1 MLVCTHCVHAC
12 PLWRLTLVCCCGV
25 VLFLV
30 EQGKGVE
37 DWMTDLESSMRDSMK
52 TVISDSIISY
62 VDTKR

>member
-12 PLWRLTLVCCCGV
+12 PRFDSLLCCYGV
-25 VLFLV
+25 VFFV

>member
-1 MLVCTHCVHAC
+1 M
-12 PLWRLTLVCCCGV
+12 
-25 VLFLV
+25 FLV